1 MRRVLIVEDEPQMA
15 KALKINLTASHY
27 HVTTAPDGSTALR
40 LASRRPP
47 DLLLLDLGLPDLPG
61 LDVIQG
67 LRGWSTVPIIV
78 LSGRCDMAD
87 KIAAFDAGADDY
99 LTKPFHMAELLVRLR
114 AVLRRPPTLEDETV
128 VDIGEHHVD
137 LGTFTVTPR
146 TEGVEPVHLTPNEWR
161 LLTPLLRN
169 PGRVVTGRQLLREVW
184 GPGSEKHSN
193 YLRVYFATLRDKL
206 EPDRAHPRHLIT
218 EAGIGYRF
226 QP

>member
-15 KALKINLTASHY
+15 KALSVNLTAHQY
-27 HVTTAPDGSTALR
+27 QVTAAPDGGTALR
-40 LASRRPP
+40 LLARRPP

-61 LDVIQG
+61 LDVIQS
-67 LRGWSTVPIIV
+67 LRGWSDLPVIV
-78 LSGRCDMAD
+78 LSGRGETTD

-99 LTKPFHMAELLVRLR
+99 LTKPFHMEELLARLR
-114 AVLRRPPTLEDETV
+114 AVLRRPPLLDDPTT
-128 VDIGEHHVD
+128 VDIGDHRVD
-137 LGTFTVTPR
+137 LATYTITPR
-146 TEGVEPVHLTPNEWR
+146 SAGTAPVHLTPNEWR

-184 GPGSEKHSN
+184 GPGHEGHSN
-193 YLRVYFATLRDKL
+193 YLRVYFATLRGKL